1 MSHPHRS
8 PRLNLIV
15 VCFDTLRRD
24 ALATDLCRTPHFD
37 RFAEQAVVFGN
48 AWGEG
53 LPTVPFRRAV
63 HTGMRSYPWRHH
75 VGDRGSH
82 PNLLGWHAIPEHH
95 TTLAEYLYQQGY
107 ATGLV
112 SDVWHLFKATMNF
125 TRGFVSWDFVRGQEG
140 DTHTLAQEAL
150 QEPSPYGRGRLGPS
164 AYLYQTRDRSR
175 DEDYFAAQVLGRAGD
190 WAVGMRG
197 AAPYFLWVDSFTPHE
212 FWDPPVRFADA
223 YQGGDGRP
231 DHIVPQ
237 SLNRG
242 PGRPEPDPQDIARTR
257 ALYQGYVTFADQ
269 CFGAFLDRLE
279 QSGAMRDTVVVVL
292 SDHGTELWDQGQ
304 FGKSGAR
311 MHPYNTHINWLARH
325 PDIRRREQVEA
336 FVQNQDVVPTLLS
349 LLGVA
354 HPPLEGGNVWPWAA
368 ERAPERDHV
377 VIGWEAHA
385 SVRDRH
391 WNLLLHTQDLGAER
405 RLYDLVADPEE
416 RRNVAAE
423 HPEVVA
429 RQVAR
434 LEALLGAPLP
444 ARFVHTPLRG
454 FAATPGGLR
463 EVRRQR
469 AQAGERW
476 EGSNL
481 V

>member
-1 MSHPHRS
+1 MPGS
-8 PRLNLIV
+8 RLNLV
-15 VCFDTLRRD
+15 VLCFDTLRRD
-24 ALATDLCRTPHFD
+24 ALATDLCRTPNFD
-37 RFAEQAVVFGN
+37 RFAERAVVYGN
-48 AWGEG
+48 AWAEG

-82 PNLLGWHAIPEHH
+82 PNILGWHAIPEHH
-95 TTLAEYLYQQGY
+95 TTLSEYLYQWGY

-125 TRGFVSWDFVRGQEG
+125 VRGFVSWDFVRGQEG
-140 DTHTLAQEAL
+140 DTYTLAREAL
-150 QEPSPYGRGRLGPS
+150 EDPSPHGGRRLGPA
-164 AYLYQTRDRSR
+164 AYLYQTRDRTR
-175 DEDYFAAQVLGRAGD
+175 DEDYFAARVLDRAGD
-190 WAVGMRG
+190 WVEGMRG
-197 AAPYFLWVDSFTPHE
+197 AGPYFLWVDSFTPHE

-223 YQGGDGRP
+223 YHPGEGLL

-242 PGRPEPDPQDIARTR
+242 PNRPAPDPRDIARTR
-257 ALYQGYVTFADQ
+257 ALYQGYVTFTDDR
-269 CFGAFLDRLE
+269 FGRFMDRLE
-279 QSGAMRDTVVVVL
+279 RTGALRDTVVAVL
-292 SDHGTELWDQGQ
+292 SDHGTELWDKGQ

-311 MHPYNTHINWLARH
+311 MHPYNTQINWMVRH
-325 PDIRRREQVEA
+325 PDLERRHDADA
-336 FVQNQDVVPTLLS
+336 FVQNQDVVPTLLH
-349 LLGVA
+349 LLGVP
-354 HPPLEGGNVWPWAA
+354 HPALDGGVVWPWAA

-377 VIGWEAHA
+377 VTGWDAHA
-385 SVRDRH
+385 SVRDRE
-391 WNLLLHTQDLGAER
+391 WNLLAHTQDMAAPR
-405 RLYDLVADPEE
+405 RLFALRDDPREE
-416 RRNVAAE
+416 RDVAAE

-429 RQVAR
+429 AQLSR

-454 FAATPGGLR
+454 FGATTGGLR
-463 EVRRQR
+463 EVRRR
-469 AQAGERW
+469 RTQAGETW